1 MLLLLCKSA
10 LAIDYFGVENVISG
24 NVVDVQIT
32 VLAKE
37 DVVEFKVFGEVKN
50 LTSNADCK
58 VSEGSITCI
67 RLNTTGINLKF
78 QTTSFLEF
86 DNTYKFFQQF
96 LLPSTGRVTSL
107 VTLPVGNVVANVS
120 DAVYPKK
127 YSMLSNGRNILV
139 YWELENVS
147 SLQPLAFQVY
157 YQSLEVER
165 KEGYSIYVFLAVVV
179 LVLIAAVIGF
189 RRSKISKRIVKPEK
203 VVLKVLDK
211 YERKIF
217 EVVKKSGS
225 IKQGKIVELTGLSK
239 AKVSRV
245 VRSLEERGLLKTERR
260 GRTKIVKLKRKLF

>member
-1 MLLLLCKSA
+1 
-10 LAIDYFGVENVISG
+10 
-24 NVVDVQIT
+24 
-32 VLAKE
+32 
-37 DVVEFKVFGEVKN
+37 
-50 LTSNADCK
+50 
-58 VSEGSITCI
+58 
-67 RLNTTGINLKF
+67 
-78 QTTSFLEF
+78 
-86 DNTYKFFQQF
+86 
-96 LLPSTGRVTSL
+96 
-107 VTLPVGNVVANVS
+107 
-120 DAVYPKK
+120 
-127 YSMLSNGRNILV
+127 MLSNGRNILV

-189 RRSKISKRIVKPEK
+189 RRSKISKRMVKPEK

-211 YERKIF
+211 YERNIF